1 MELGP
6 DTELEPSEL
15 PDLQDGED
23 LNGDSLWAERSGGG
37 AGRAGLSTVDL
48 TSQLADSFYNE
59 EQRGIME
66 TVQRLC
72 EEEINP
78 HRKQWDQG
86 AEK

>member
-1 MELGP
+1 MRG
-6 DTELEPSEL
+6 
-15 PDLQDGED
+15 
-23 LNGDSLWAERSGGG
+23 RSGGG

-86 AEK
+86 SEQ

>member
-1 MELGP
+1 MLKSTGR
-6 DTELEPSEL
+6 LL
-15 PDLQDGED
+15 MRG
-23 LNGDSLWAERSGGG
+23 RGGG
-37 AGRAGLSTVDL
+37 VTGRAWLSTVDL